1 MIEGMFTSVVRE
13 GNRVLK
19 RTSIRMKLVIALTSL
34 SVIFCSLVAAIVFVL
49 SSYKSLAIAVTQHSV
64 DVRNASELISTADD
78 LSRSFESKIAA
89 LEPTGLLTS
98 ELKDNP
104 LHNLAAHGSMF
115 TELLAAFSNKLEAC
129 CNLSSS
135 QSTEL
140 LLPASDRELALA
152 DIQAEFDYLKELQ
165 AVEIAYF
172 TDVDRQRQIR
182 ESLDDL
188 VDKTENHATDIHE
201 RFTQYSR
208 QVRIQART
216 WRTVAWVCLAATI
229 VFAVGLFWTF
239 TSYITKPFRTLIGGS
254 RLVAGGEFDHRI
266 DLGTDDELNEL
277 AQAMNGMTAR
287 FQSTLGKLDATC
299 KGLDRQ
305 VQERSREVIQNEQ
318 LAGVGFLAAGV
329 AHEINNPLAAIA
341 WSSESLQ
348 SRLSELGM
356 LPTDQRVID
365 EELQKDLTVNLRRI
379 EDEAYRCKRITEK
392 LLDFSRLSEVRRAST
407 DIVELVHDV
416 VAMVSN
422 LGEFRCKKLTTRGEN
437 EVIAEVN
444 PQEIRQVVLNL
455 ITNALESV
463 DADGSVNIYVGTQGD
478 SASVIVED
486 DGCGMNDEVQEHL
499 FEPFFTRRRD
509 GTGTGLGLSI
519 TYRIV
524 SKHGGSLQA
533 MSEGEGRGSKMEMLL
548 PCAATEDEQTG
559 SRVTIGLEHESYQ
572 KIS

>member
-1 MIEGMFTSVVRE
+1 
-13 GNRVLK
+13 
-19 RTSIRMKLVIALTSL
+19 MKLIIALTSL

-49 SSYKSLAIAVTQHSV
+49 SSYKSLTIAVTQHSV
-64 DVRNASELISTADD
+64 DVRNASELISIADD
-78 LSRSFESKIAA
+78 LRHSFESKIAFHDQ
-89 LEPTGLLTS
+89 PGLLTS
-98 ELKDNP
+98 EVDENP
-104 LHNLAAHGSMF
+104 LRILEEEGKKF
-115 TELLAAFSNKLEAC
+115 TGLIGVFSNKLEAC
-129 CNLSSS
+129 RNLSSS

-140 LLPASDRELALA
+140 LLPASDRELVLS
-152 DIQAEFDYLKELQ
+152 DIQAEFDHIKKLQTVETDYLID
-165 AVEIAYF
+165 A
-172 TDVDRQRQIR
+172 DRQD
-182 ESLDDL
+182 ELDASLDKL
-188 VDKTENHATDIHE
+188 VVKTEKHATDIHE
-201 RFTQYSR
+201 RFTQYST
-208 QVRIQART
+208 QVRRQART

-229 VFAVGLFWTF
+229 GLAMGLFWIF
-239 TSYITKPFRTLIGGS
+239 SSYIAKPFRTLIDGS
-254 RLVAGGEFDHRI
+254 RLVAGGEFDHQI

-277 AQAMNGMTAR
+277 AQAMNEMTKR
-287 FQSTLGKLDATC
+287 FQSTLAQLHATC

-348 SRLSELGM
+348 SRVSELGM
-356 LPTDQRVID
+356 LPIEHRVID
-365 EELQKDLTVNLRRI
+365 EELQADLTANLRRI

-422 LGEFRCKKLTTRGEN
+422 LGEFRCKKLTTQAEN

-455 ITNALESV
+455 VTNALESV
-463 DADGSVNIYVGTQGD
+463 DADGSVSIYVGTQGD

-524 SKHGGSLQA
+524 SKHGGSLLA
-533 MSEGEGRGSKMEMLL
+533 KSEGEGRGSRMEMLL
-548 PCAATEDEQTG
+548 PCAAAEDEQTG
-559 SRVTIGLEHESYQ
+559 SRVTIGLKHEPYQ
-572 KIS
+572 TIS